1 MREQGAIRLVIVDDH
16 PMVRRSLRFALLAAQ
31 DIDVVGE
38 AADGEEVLRVCGD
51 LHPDLVLMDLR
62 LPGVDSPGT
71 IRALQRQEEP
81 RPQVLVYTADY
92 DERLIAETL
101 TAGGRGLFC
110 QKGGG
115 GGKFPAFFGPPIS
128 HKVYAK
134 KFPPWFPT

>member
-1 MREQGAIRLVIVDDH
+1 MRERGAIRLVIVDDH

-62 LPGVDSPGT
+62 LPGVDSPAT

-81 RPQVLVYTADY
+81 VPQVLGYTPHSQHPP
-92 DERLIAETL
+92 L
-101 TAGGRGLFC
+101 TQPL
-110 QKGGG
+110 
-115 GGKFPAFFGPPIS
+115 PAVRPG
-128 HKVYAK
+128 
-134 KFPPWFPT
+134 

>member
-1 MREQGAIRLVIVDDH
+1 MRERGAIPLVIVDDH

-62 LPGVDSPGT
+62 LPGVDRPGT

-81 RPQVLVYTADY
+81 VPQALVYTAEY
-92 DERLIAETL
+92 DECLIAETL
-101 TAGGRGLFC
+101 AAGAWWSVAVEGEVTESC
-110 QKGGG
+110 
-115 GGKFPAFFGPPIS
+115 
-128 HKVYAK
+128 
-134 KFPPWFPT
+134 

>member
-38 AADGEEVLRVCGD
+38 AADGEEELRVCGD

-71 IRALQRQEEP
+71 IRALQREGGP
-81 RPQVLVYTADY
+81 RDQVLVYTAAY
-92 DERLIAETL
+92 DESLTVEAL
-101 TAGGRGLFC
+101 TAGVRVQC
-110 QKGGG
+110 
-115 GGKFPAFFGPPIS
+115 
-128 HKVYAK
+128 
-134 KFPPWFPT
+134 